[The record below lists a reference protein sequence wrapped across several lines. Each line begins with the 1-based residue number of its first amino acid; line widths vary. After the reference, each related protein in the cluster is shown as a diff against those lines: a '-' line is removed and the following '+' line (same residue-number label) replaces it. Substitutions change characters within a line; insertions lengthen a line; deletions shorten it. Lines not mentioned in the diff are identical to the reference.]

1 MITLSFSCKGT
12 SISRFPHSALGFPGD
27 SEGKVSACNAGDM
40 GSIPESRRSPGE
52 GNGNPHQ
59 YSCLENSI
67 DGGAWWATV
76 HGVTKRHDWAPSLSL
91 SHRAERRWWVR
102 MQMRVLLENW
112 ALPSESRQE
121 DPWGR
126 RQQVEELEQQGRPR
140 EISERKVCSQRQDG
154 RLSWGEGNSCWE
166 KREGSLGV
174 TAGELNDSVWS
185 VALLWN
191 QDNSPSEWCVWS

>member
-12 SISRFPHSALGFPGD
+12 SISRFPHSALGCPGG
-27 SEGKVSACNAGDM
+27 SEGKASACNAGDIS
-40 GSIPESRRSPGE
+40 SIPELGWSPGE
-52 GNGNPHQ
+52 GNGSPHQ

-76 HGVTKRHDWAPSLSL
+76 RGVTKRNDWVPSLSL

-112 ALPSESRQE
+112 ALLQETGRKTPWEGISRWRSWNSRGGQE
-121 DPWGR
+121 R
-126 RQQVEELEQQGRPR
+126 FQKE
-140 EISERKVCSQRQDG
+140 VCSQRQDG

-174 TAGELNDSVWS
+174 TAGELNDWVWS
-185 VALLWN
+185 VALPWN
-191 QDNSPSEWCVWS
+191 QDNSPSKWCVRS